1 MNYVILDTRSNE
13 FLFDAQQNVFH
24 AELSLAERFDT
35 EELAQEQVERTYL
48 NEGMLVELMIL
59 PVEITVTAKYGSGK
73 LITPPWMGKFAIR
86 ARGGYGGGG
95 YYRARHYTELALSHD
110 ALAGTFFDTM
120 EEAEKMAVDVRATFK
135 EQGRSDIIVTIVAVE
150 DVI

>member
-35 EELAQEQVERTYL
+35 EELAQEQVELTYL

-73 LITPPWMGKFAIR
+73 LIAPPWTGKFAVHVK
-86 ARGGYGGGG
+86 GTFGGGG
-95 YYRARHYTELALSHD
+95 YYRARHYTEIALSYNV
-110 ALAGTFFDTM
+110 LWGSFFDTAEDA
-120 EEAEKMAVDVRATFK
+120 EEIAVMVRETYQGDVT
-135 EQGRSDIIVTIVAVE
+135 VTVVAVE